1 VPTNLTLGAGKFR
14 TAAFGNVPRLILGDD
29 GPPGILLAG
38 SPARAEWGASAQ
50 AGASVTRARWGA
62 ITLGT
67 VHQSV
72 RAPWGAITL
81 GTVQQS
87 VRAPWGLLSARVT
100 ANARAPW
107 GRAGAEGGTVRAP
120 WQRAKTLT
128 QAVRAPWQRATIVT
142 QAVRALWGRADPLQ
156 RSLLAP
162 WDRALL
168 VIGPNTDPPVYLPP
182 APPAV
187 LRRVNLH
194 FCPPG
199 NVTPLR
205 LKLGAAR
212 PCERPGGTTVV
223 PARPV
228 YMQTHVLTAVRLPD
242 LTPVPITG
250 FSLSAD
256 TGSIGWTLNAAGP
269 LEILSLL
276 APAAGLPRR
285 LRVTLDGL
293 VWEFVVE
300 GLRRTR
306 SFGAANAQ
314 ITGRSASALLSDPYS
329 PPITRLNTVP
339 MTAQQIIEDALQ
351 FTGVGLDWRCT
362 DWTVPTGAWS
372 HTGTAMEAVRRVAD
386 SIGAIV
392 QSPRAGDNVIV
403 MPRYPTL
410 PWAWGAATPDV
421 IVASL
426 DPVVSEGHER
436 ADKPEYEGVYVSG
449 QAQGVLALVKR
460 TGTGPALYL
469 PMVTDALI
477 TALVAARQRGESMLG
492 AAGKQA
498 RMTLT
503 LPVLTGAGESGVI
516 DVGSLVEVVDP
527 AGTWRGLVLSVSVT
541 AERPSVQQTITL
553 ERHL

>member
-1 VPTNLTLGAGKFR
+1 VPTNLTLGQGKFR
-14 TAAFGNVPRLILGDD
+14 TASGGNAPRLYLGND
-29 GPPGILLAG
+29 GPPGMLLAG
-38 SPARAEWGASAQ
+38 SPTRAGWGDATE
-50 AGASVTRARWGA
+50 AGASVVG
-62 ITLGT
+62 
-67 VHQSV
+67 
-72 RAPWGAITL
+72 APWGVLSDRITA
-81 GTVQQS
+81 GARTPWGSNSARIAAGAV
-87 VRAPWGLLSARVT
+87 APWRESSARVT
-100 ANARAPW
+100 TSARAPW
-107 GRAGAEGGTVRAP
+107 GRAAGAAAP
-120 WQRAKTLT
+120 
-128 QAVRAPWQRATIVT
+128 AVRAPWQRAPQGSYTVSAPWQRATVVT
-142 QAVRALWGRADPLQ
+142 RAVRALWDRADPLQ
-156 RSLLAP
+156 RGLRAP

-168 VIGPNTDPPVYLPP
+168 VIAPNTYVPVYAPP
-182 APPAV
+182 APSAV

-199 NVTPLR
+199 NATPLR

-228 YMQTHVLTAVRLPD
+228 YMQTHTLTALRLPD

-269 LEILSLL
+269 VEILALL
-276 APAAGLPRR
+276 APVAGLPRR

-306 SFGAANAQ
+306 TFGQANAQ
-314 ITGRSASALLSDPYS
+314 ITGRSASALLADPYS
-329 PPITRLNTVP
+329 PPTTRLNTVP
-339 MTAQQIIEDALQ
+339 MTARQIIEDALA
-351 FTGVGLDWRCT
+351 FTGVGLDWRCD
-362 DWTVPTGAWS
+362 DWTVPAGAWS
-372 HTGTAMEAVRRVAD
+372 HTGTAMSAVQRVAD

-392 QSPRAGDNVIV
+392 QSPRSGDSVIV
-403 MPRYPTL
+403 MPRYPAL
-410 PWAWGAATPDV
+410 PWAWAAATPNV
-421 IVASL
+421 VVASL
-426 DPVVSEGHER
+426 DPVVSEGYER
-436 ADKPEYEGVYVSG
+436 ADKPDYEGVYVSG

-460 TGTGPALYL
+460 TGTAPALYL

-477 TALVAARQRGESMLG
+477 TELVAARQRGESMLG
-492 AAGKQA
+492 SAGKQA

-503 LPVLTGAGESGVI
+503 LPVLTGPGESGVI

-541 AERPSVQQTITL
+541 AGRPSAEQTITL